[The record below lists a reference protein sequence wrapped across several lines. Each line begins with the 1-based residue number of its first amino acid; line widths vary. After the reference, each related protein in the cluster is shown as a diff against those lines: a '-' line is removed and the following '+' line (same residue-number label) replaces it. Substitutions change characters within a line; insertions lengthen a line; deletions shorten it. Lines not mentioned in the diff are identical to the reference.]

1 MIYGV
6 FYFKKWGIK
15 KMAELFEKLKKA
27 KSETEVIKL
36 LESDF
41 SNKGKIF
48 DLFKENERILR
59 KPKVMEMIGVSDPTL
74 WRWERDGEFPKR
86 ITLGKNSSG
95 YLESEIKLW
104 MRQKADAR
112 GTLDA

>member
-1 MIYGV
+1 
-6 FYFKKWGIK
+6 
-15 KMAELFEKLKKA
+15 MAELFERLKKA
-27 KSETEVIKL
+27 KSETEFIKL
-36 LESDF
+36 LQSDF
-41 SNKGKIF
+41 SKKGTVF
-48 DLFKENERILR
+48 DLLKENDRILR
-59 KPKVMEMIGVSDPTL
+59 IPEVMEMTGVSNPTL
-74 WRWERDGEFPKR
+74 WRWERDGDFPKR